1 MGHTFVYNSGN
12 YQPIRIFLFCLLLSQ
27 VVACQLFM
35 PIENNNNM
43 KEKYVWD
50 ARSGAPL
57 GYPIAVYAGGF
68 ILKGGTLVDLYSGIS
83 TARSPWGTATGGMER
98 AANFPHRLKV
108 TWISFAEDCEYRIDV
123 PLDAQKIED
132 IFKEGY
138 LIRNAY
144 GDLMES
150 DYDEIVAG
158 FAPGG
163 VVSVWVEGGGESR
176 EVGFFKGEK
185 IKIPRSITDSL
196 EPSERN
202 WFDPAYRKKIMET
215 PAAVPREV
223 QEKNKNKPIPYGL
236 WDRYRNRYQWK
247 PVFTPPKPL
256 PDKEETIA
264 QIYDISFEY
273 LNGEAERIYYP
284 NTLHLEAWNR
294 AIPRSVHISWTGVD
308 GTNFA
313 ADIFFDEEEI
323 MKAFERFSP
332 QDNLELEFYINHYS
346 TYIAVFLT
354 EKEKKIGINDHTQID
369 IWTLDKNLKRD

>member
-1 MGHTFVYNSGN
+1 ML
-12 YQPIRIFLFCLLLSQ
+12 RIFLFCLLLSQ

-43 KEKYVWD
+43 KEKYVWR
-50 ARSGAPL
+50 ALYTAPE
-57 GYPIAVYAGGF
+57 GYPIGVYSGGF
-68 ILKGGTLVDLYSGIS
+68 ILGKETYVYLYGAI
-83 TARSPWGTATGGMER
+83 AADEDWGDAYNGMEKGSG
-98 AANFPHRLKV
+98 FPNHLKV

-132 IFKEGY
+132 IFKEKY
-138 LIRNAY
+138 LIRNVY
-144 GDLMES
+144 GDLMKK
-150 DYDEIVAG
+150 DYNKIVAG

-163 VVSVWVEGGGESR
+163 VVSVWVKGGEESH

-236 WDRYRNRYQWK
+236 WDRYRNHYQWK
-247 PVFTPPKPL
+247 PVFTLPKPL

-264 QIYDISFEY
+264 QIYDISFKY

-323 MKAFERFSP
+323 MKVFERFSP

-354 EKEKKIGINDHTQID
+354 EKEKKIGINDNTQID